1 MLSVMLQPLAK
12 KGVHMITNAHDFIPV
27 SREDQRLM
35 PFNTG
40 KVQIGLLYQ
49 PKPPEMTS
57 SEELVQAALLG
68 TTSIH
73 KPAPMWPVIL
83 GSAILASLLIFIV
96 G

>member
-1 MLSVMLQPLAK
+1 MLSRTLQLLARME
-12 KGVHMITNAHDFIPV
+12 VHMITNAQDYIPV
-27 SREDQRLM
+27 TRIDNRLT

-49 PKPPEMTS
+49 PKPPEMTC

-73 KPAPMWPVIL
+73 KPAPMWPVVL
-83 GSAILASLLIFIV
+83 GSAILACLLMFIV

>member
-1 MLSVMLQPLAK
+1 
-12 KGVHMITNAHDFIPV
+12 MITNATDFIAV
-27 SREDQRLM
+27 DRKDQRLT

-49 PKPPEMTS
+49 PRPPEMTS

-73 KPAPMWPVIL
+73 KPAPMWPLIL
-83 GSAILASLLIFIV
+83 GSVIVASLLIFLV

>member
-1 MLSVMLQPLAK
+1 
-12 KGVHMITNAHDFIPV
+12 MITNADNYVPV
-27 SREDQRLM
+27 NKSNERLT

-49 PKPPEMTS
+49 PSPPELTS

-68 TTSIH
+68 TTSMH
-73 KPAPMWPVIL
+73 RPAPMWPVVL
-83 GSAILASLLIFIV
+83 GSAIVASLLIFLV

>member
-1 MLSVMLQPLAK
+1 
-12 KGVHMITNAHDFIPV
+12 MITNADDFIPV
-27 SREDQRLM
+27 NRIDGRLT

-49 PKPPEMTS
+49 PRPPEMTS

-68 TTSIH
+68 TTSMH
-73 KPAPMWPVIL
+73 RPAPMWPVVL
-83 GSAILASLLIFIV
+83 GSAIVASLLIFLV

>member
-1 MLSVMLQPLAK
+1 
-12 KGVHMITNAHDFIPV
+12 MITNAHKFTSV
-27 SREDQRLM
+27 SGTNGRVT

-57 SEELVQAALLG
+57 SEELVQAALMGWSSVHRPVPL
-68 TTSIH
+68 
-73 KPAPMWPVIL
+73 WPVTL
-83 GSAILASLLIFIV
+83 GSLVVGFLIILTV

>member
-1 MLSVMLQPLAK
+1 
-12 KGVHMITNAHDFIPV
+12 MITNANEFISANHV
-27 SREDQRLM
+27 DGRLT

-57 SEELVQAALLG
+57 SEELVQAALMG
-68 TTSIH
+68 WSSIH
-73 KPAPMWPVIL
+73 RPVPLWPVTL
-83 GSAILASLLIFIV
+83 GSAIVAFLIILTV

>member
-1 MLSVMLQPLAK
+1 
-12 KGVHMITNAHDFIPV
+12 MITNADNYVPT
-27 SREDQRLM
+27 RRTDQCLT

-57 SEELVQAALLG
+57 SEEIIQAALLG
-68 TTSIH
+68 TGSIYQ
-73 KPAPMWPVIL
+73 PAPAWPVIL
-83 GSAILASLLIFIV
+83 GSAILSCLLIYFV

>member
-1 MLSVMLQPLAK
+1 
-12 KGVHMITNAHDFIPV
+12 MITNAHDFIPV
-27 SREDQRLM
+27 TRIDNRLT

-57 SEELVQAALLG
+57 SEEIIQAALLG
-68 TTSIH
+68 KPSIYRQ
-73 KPAPMWPVIL
+73 PSMWPVVL
-83 GSAILASLLIFIV
+83 GSVVLAFLLIFLV

>member
-1 MLSVMLQPLAK
+1 
-12 KGVHMITNAHDFIPV
+12 MITNADGYVPV
-27 SREDQRLM
+27 KSTDGRAT

-57 SEELVQAALLG
+57 SEELIQAALMG
-68 TTSIH
+68 WSSIH
-73 KPAPMWPVIL
+73 RPVPLWPVTICSVVI
-83 GSAILASLLIFIV
+83 GFLIIFVV

>member
-1 MLSVMLQPLAK
+1 
-12 KGVHMITNAHDFIPV
+12 MITNADNYVPINRV
-27 SREDQRLM
+27 DQRLT

-68 TTSIH
+68 SPSMH
-73 KPAPMWPVIL
+73 RSVPVWPVVL
-83 GSAILASLLIFIV
+83 GSAIVACLLMFLM